1 LEGAPGWRVVER
13 AQQRS
18 WRVGYVIVP
27 LAILVG
33 SLQVL
38 IPSDANRGG
47 WSQDRRQASP
57 ADAPAPTTEGAIDA
71 PRAQRQAQQLPE
83 STGRSAEPQR
93 APLPDA
99 RPLASS
105 NPPADEATAAGPTPM
120 RVFIH
125 HTAGAENALPA
136 IQLAAFL
143 QARGFDVVDIRPVDV
158 EIERPSVRYFFDG
171 DQPES
176 GRLVEAIGAFYAK
189 ARGRAP
195 DEAADFSHFSPKP
208 RRGNIEVWLPAPAA
222 GESQS
227 S

>member
-1 LEGAPGWRVVER
+1 MEGAPGWRVVDRE
-13 AQQRS
+13 QQRS
-18 WRVGYVIVP
+18 WRAGYVIVP

-33 SLQVL
+33 SLQVW
-38 IPSDANRGG
+38 IPSDFNRGG
-47 WSQDRRQASP
+47 WPQDRQASP
-57 ADAPAPTTEGAIDA
+57 ADAPAPTVKGEIGA
-71 PRAQRQAQQLPE
+71 PQTQRQAQEPSQ
-83 STGRSAEPQR
+83 STGGNAEPQR
-93 APLPDA
+93 APLP
-99 RPLASS
+99 
-105 NPPADEATAAGPTPM
+105 GPTPI

-125 HTAGAENALPA
+125 HTAGAENALAA

-158 EIERPSVRYFFDG
+158 NIERPTVRYFFDG

-195 DEAADFSHFSPKP
+195 DEAADFSRFSPKP
-208 RRGNIEVWLPAPAA
+208 RRGNIEVWLPAPAG